1 MNYNVFKYFRLTSWI
16 IASLLLGGCVSSSQQ
31 IDNYYLIES
40 TATTSTVNSDKK
52 IILSPI
58 ELSDYLKSINLHVR
72 SDESE
77 IIYSA
82 TDFWAEQPAKML
94 WRFMAQN
101 LQTQTGHHV
110 LTSYDNTKNSCA
122 QIRVRINE
130 LSPGINGDI
139 VSSGRW
145 FISKGEQELDTNT
158 FIFNSKLKSDGYI
171 AANKVF
177 ASHLNDLS
185 ANLVQQL
192 SRLSLCQ

>member
-1 MNYNVFKYFRLTSWI
+1 MNYNVFKYLRFTFWI
-16 IASLLLGGCVSSSQQ
+16 TASLLLGSCVSSSPQ

-40 TATTSTVNSDKK
+40 PASSVTVNSNKK
-52 IILSPI
+52 IILSSI
-58 ELSDYLKSINLHVR
+58 ELSDYLKSINMHVK
-72 SDESE
+72 SDDGE

-82 TDFWAEQPAKML
+82 TDFWAEQPSKML
-94 WRFMAQN
+94 WRVMAQN

-122 QIRVRINE
+122 QIKIRINE
-130 LSPGINGDI
+130 LSPGLNGDI

-145 FISKGEQELDTNT
+145 FISKGAQELDTNT